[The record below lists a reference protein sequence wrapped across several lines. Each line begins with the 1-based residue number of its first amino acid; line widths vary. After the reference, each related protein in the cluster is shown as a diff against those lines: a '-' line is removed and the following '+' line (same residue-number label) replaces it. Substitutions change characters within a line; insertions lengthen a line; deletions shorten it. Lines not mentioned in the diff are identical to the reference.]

1 MKTENVN
8 EARESFN
15 RNVNETTDT
24 FNKNVNETRETFSKN
39 VNNATDWLSK
49 STAMMGEVY
58 QKQFEL
64 SMGVYN
70 EVINSTFLNTA
81 KNNHNRLDLFE
92 KNVNLMRDNFEK
104 NQESF
109 KEILHTMMSSFS
121 KQQVN
126 PREGMGMTS
135 DLVSLVMDTYARQMQ
150 MISNFNLKY
159 FNTLNKQFNPSNM
172 NLTEVYDKVQS
183 KLRDTF
189 ESSKERI
196 RSAAESYSNE
206 TRNVAG
212 SNSGLL
218 GEINKQVNSMV
229 NTNLKYWSE
238 FLEDFSNEARSKTKD
253 FFNETSRA
261 QSQQREE
268 HQAASK
274 GEAEAAKSH
283 GGVKG
288 PAKK

>member
-1 MKTENVN
+1 MKTEN
-8 EARESFN
+8 EARESFTKN
-15 RNVNETTDT
+15 MNETADT
-24 FNKNVNETRETFSKN
+24 FNRNVNETRETFSKN

-49 STAMMGEVY
+49 SSSMMGEVY

-64 SMGVYN
+64 SMGIYN

-92 KNVNLMRDNFEK
+92 KNVNLLKDNFEK

-126 PREGMGMTS
+126 PKEGMGMTS

-172 NLTEVYDKVQS
+172 NLTEVYDKVQA
-183 KLRDTF
+183 KLRDSF
-189 ESSKERI
+189 EASKERI
-196 RSAAESYSNE
+196 KTAAESYSNE

-229 NTNLKYWSE
+229 NSNLKYWSE
-238 FLEDFSNEARSKTKD
+238 FLEDFSNEAKSKTKD
-253 FFNETSRA
+253 FFNESASRMQTQ
-261 QSQQREE
+261 QSQPREE
-268 HQAASK
+268 YQPASK
-274 GEAEAAKSH
+274 ADAGDASKN
-283 GGVKG
+283 KG
-288 PAKK
+288 QGKK

>member
-1 MKTENVN
+1 MKTENLN

-15 RNVNETTDT
+15 
-24 FNKNVNETRETFSKN
+24 KNVNETADTFNRNINETREAFSKN

-64 SMGVYN
+64 SMGIYN
-70 EVINSTFLNTA
+70 EVINSTFLNSA
-81 KNNHNRLDLFE
+81 RNNHNRLELFE
-92 KNVNLMRDNFEK
+92 KNVGLMRDNFEK

-109 KEILHTMMSSFS
+109 KEILHTMMNSFN
-121 KQQVN
+121 KQQMN
-126 PREGMGMTS
+126 PREGMGMGS
-135 DLVSLVMDTYARQMQ
+135 DLVGLVMDTYARQMQ

-159 FNTLNKQFNPSNM
+159 FNTINKQFNPSNM

-212 SNSGLL
+212 SNTGLL

-229 NTNLKYWSE
+229 NSNLKYWSE
-238 FLEDFSNEARSKTKD
+238 FLEDFSNEAKGRTKD
-253 FFNETSRA
+253 YFNETNARNR
-261 QSQQREE
+261 QGEE
-268 HQAASK
+268 YQTASK
-274 GEAEAAKSH
+274 GESDAMKEKQSSSK
-283 GGVKG
+283 GG
-288 PAKK
+288 KK